1 MVRASMATRNKKDV
15 TAIHNTDSQ
24 INNEVNMGK
33 FPGLHR
39 RAILVI
45 AVVLLVLF
53 FWPTSENNSEPPQPS
68 SSTQDLPVPIAPSV
82 TNEDPIYQAPIPQ
95 AQDSLNADQGT
106 ELSIENS
113 STTNNIDED
122 IDQTAR
128 PQEPTSTSAQKWQT
142 YTIKEG
148 QTLAQ
153 LFRDNQLPVNDAFS
167 MAKSEDQQKSLSQ
180 LRSGQAIRLQ
190 RNPQGDVSM
199 LEVTNSAG
207 TVITYTRLSDGSYYR
222 TP

>member
-45 AVVLLVLF
+45 AIVLLVVF
-53 FWPTSENNSEPPQPS
+53 FWPTSENNGEPPQPS
-68 SSTQDLPVPIAPSV
+68 SSTHDLPVPIAS
-82 TNEDPIYQAPIPQ
+82 TNDPVYQTPIPQ
-95 AQDSLNADQGT
+95 AQESLNADPEVSPSIDNPTT
-106 ELSIENS
+106 ENAPVGNVAQATPPQDTQ
-113 STTNNIDED
+113 STPE
-122 IDQTAR
+122 
-128 PQEPTSTSAQKWQT
+128 QKTWQT

-180 LRSGQAIRLQ
+180 LRSGQTIRLQ

>member
-45 AVVLLVLF
+45 AIVLLVIF
-53 FWPTSENNSEPPQPS
+53 FWPTSENNGEPPQPS
-68 SSTQDLPVPIAPSV
+68 SSTHGLPVPISPSV
-82 TNEDPIYQAPIPQ
+82 STNDPTYQTSTSQ
-95 AQDSLNADQGT
+95 AQDSLNADPAVSP
-106 ELSIENS
+106 SIEAPTANDPEENVAQTTPQQDTQ
-113 STTNNIDED
+113 STPA
-122 IDQTAR
+122 QT
-128 PQEPTSTSAQKWQT
+128 WQT

-180 LRSGQAIRLQ
+180 LRTGQAIRLQ

>member
-1 MVRASMATRNKKDV
+1 MLVWLQGIKKDV

-45 AVVLLVLF
+45 AVVLLVIF
-53 FWPTSENNSEPPQPS
+53 FWPTSENNGEPPQPS
-68 SSTQDLPVPIAPSV
+68 SSTHDLPVPISPSV
-82 TNEDPIYQAPIPQ
+82 STNDPTYQTSIPQ
-95 AQDSLNADQGT
+95 AQDSLNADP
-106 ELSIENS
+106 EASPSIE
-113 STTNNIDED
+113 
-122 IDQTAR
+122 
-128 PQEPTSTSAQKWQT
+128 EPTANDPEGNVVQTTPQQDTQSTPAQTWQT

-180 LRSGQAIRLQ
+180 LRTGQTIRLQ

-199 LEVTNSAG
+199 LEVTNTAG

>member
-39 RAILVI
+39 RAILVVAI
-45 AVVLLVLF
+45 ALLVVF
-53 FWPTSENNSEPPQPS
+53 FWPTSENSSEPPQPS
-68 SSTQDLPVPIAPSV
+68 SSTHDLPVPIASTNDPVYQTPSPQTQDSVNTEPDVSPSV
-82 TNEDPIYQAPIPQ
+82 EDPTTKDP
-95 AQDSLNADQGT
+95 
-106 ELSIENS
+106 EEN
-113 STTNNIDED
+113 IA
-122 IDQTAR
+122 QTAPR
-128 PQEPTSTSAQKWQT
+128 QNSQSIPAQTWQT

-180 LRSGQAIRLQ
+180 LRSGQSIRLQ

>member
-45 AVVLLVLF
+45 AVVLLVVF
-53 FWPTSENNSEPPQPS
+53 FWPTSENNGEPPQPS
-68 SSTQDLPVPIAPSV
+68 SSTHDLPVPISPSV
-82 TNEDPIYQAPIPQ
+82 STNDPTYQTSIPQ
-95 AQDSLNADQGT
+95 AQDSLNADPAT
-106 ELSIENS
+106 SPSIEAPTANDPAGNVTQTTPQQDTQ
-113 STTNNIDED
+113 STPA
-122 IDQTAR
+122 QT
-128 PQEPTSTSAQKWQT
+128 WQT

-190 RNPQGDVSM
+190 RNPQGDISM

>member
-45 AVVLLVLF
+45 AIVLLVIF
-53 FWPTSENNSEPPQPS
+53 FWPTSENNGEPPQPS
-68 SSTQDLPVPIAPSV
+68 SSTHDLPVPISPSV
-82 TNEDPIYQAPIPQ
+82 STNDPTYQTSTSQ
-95 AQDSLNADQGT
+95 AQDSLNADPAVSP
-106 ELSIENS
+106 SIEAPTANDPEENVAQ
-113 STTNNIDED
+113 STPA
-122 IDQTAR
+122 QT
-128 PQEPTSTSAQKWQT
+128 WQT

-180 LRSGQAIRLQ
+180 LRTGQAIRLQ

>member
-45 AVVLLVLF
+45 AIVLLVIF
-53 FWPTSENNSEPPQPS
+53 FWPTSENNGEPPQPS
-68 SSTQDLPVPIAPSV
+68 SSTHDLPVPISPSV
-82 TNEDPIYQAPIPQ
+82 STNDPTYQTSTSQ
-95 AQDSLNADQGT
+95 AQDSLNADPAVSP
-106 ELSIENS
+106 SIEAPTANDPEENVAQTTPQQDTQ
-113 STTNNIDED
+113 STPA
-122 IDQTAR
+122 QT
-128 PQEPTSTSAQKWQT
+128 WQT

-180 LRSGQAIRLQ
+180 LRTGQAIRLQ

>member
-45 AVVLLVLF
+45 AVVLLVVF
-53 FWPTSENNSEPPQPS
+53 FWPTSENNGEPPQPS
-68 SSTQDLPVPIAPSV
+68 SSTHDLPVPISPSV
-82 TNEDPIYQAPIPQ
+82 STNDPTYQTSIPQ
-95 AQDSLNADQGT
+95 AQDSLNADPAASP
-106 ELSIENS
+106 SIEAPTANDPAGNMTQTTPQQDTQ
-113 STTNNIDED
+113 STPA
-122 IDQTAR
+122 QT
-128 PQEPTSTSAQKWQT
+128 WQT

-190 RNPQGDVSM
+190 RNPQGDISM

>member
-45 AVVLLVLF
+45 AIALLVVF
-53 FWPTSENNSEPPQPS
+53 FWPTSENTSEPPQPS
-68 SSTQDLPVPIAPSV
+68 SSTHDLPVPIAS
-82 TNEDPIYQAPIPQ
+82 TNDPAYQTSIPQ
-95 AQDSLNADQGT
+95 AQDSLNAGSG
-106 ELSIENS
+106 LSPSIEDPMTNDPEGNIAQTPPQQNTQ
-113 STTNNIDED
+113 STPA
-122 IDQTAR
+122 QT
-128 PQEPTSTSAQKWQT
+128 WQT

-180 LRSGQAIRLQ
+180 LRSGQTIRLQ

>member
-45 AVVLLVLF
+45 AIVLLVIF
-53 FWPTSENNSEPPQPS
+53 FWPTSENNDEPPQPS
-68 SSTQDLPVPIAPSV
+68 SSTHDLPVPISPSV
-82 TNEDPIYQAPIPQ
+82 STNDPTYQTSTSQ
-95 AQDSLNADQGT
+95 AQDSLNADPAVSP
-106 ELSIENS
+106 SIEAPTANDPEENVAQTTPQQDTQ
-113 STTNNIDED
+113 STPA
-122 IDQTAR
+122 QT
-128 PQEPTSTSAQKWQT
+128 WQT

-180 LRSGQAIRLQ
+180 LRTGQAIRLQ

>member
-45 AVVLLVLF
+45 AIALLVVF
-53 FWPTSENNSEPPQPS
+53 FWPTSENTSEPPQPS
-68 SSTQDLPVPIAPSV
+68 SSTHDLPVPIAS
-82 TNEDPIYQAPIPQ
+82 TNDPVYQTPIPQ
-95 AQDSLNADQGT
+95 AQDSLNAESGT
-106 ELSIENS
+106 SPSIEEPM
-113 STTNNIDED
+113 TNDPEGNIA
-122 IDQTAR
+122 QTA
-128 PQEPTSTSAQKWQT
+128 PQQNTQSTPAQTWQT

-180 LRSGQAIRLQ
+180 LRSGQTIRLQ

>member
-45 AVVLLVLF
+45 AVVLLVVF
-53 FWPTSENNSEPPQPS
+53 FWPTSENNGEPPQPS
-68 SSTQDLPVPIAPSV
+68 SSTHDLPVPISPSV
-82 TNEDPIYQAPIPQ
+82 STNDPTYQTSIPQ
-95 AQDSLNADQGT
+95 AQDSLNADPAVT
-106 ELSIENS
+106 PSIEDPTTSDPEGNVAQTTPQQDTQ
-113 STTNNIDED
+113 STPA
-122 IDQTAR
+122 QT
-128 PQEPTSTSAQKWQT
+128 WQT

-180 LRSGQAIRLQ
+180 LRAGQAIRLQ

>member
-24 INNEVNMGK
+24 IDNEVNMGK

-45 AVVLLVLF
+45 AVVLLVVF
-53 FWPTSENNSEPPQPS
+53 FWPTSENNGEPPQPS
-68 SSTQDLPVPIAPSV
+68 SSTHDLPVPISPSV
-82 TNEDPIYQAPIPQ
+82 STNDPTYQTSIPQ
-95 AQDSLNADQGT
+95 AQDSLNADPAASP
-106 ELSIENS
+106 SIEAPTANDPAGNVTQTTPQQDTQ
-113 STTNNIDED
+113 STPA
-122 IDQTAR
+122 QT
-128 PQEPTSTSAQKWQT
+128 WQT

-190 RNPQGDVSM
+190 RNPQGDISM

>member
-45 AVVLLVLF
+45 AVVLLVVF
-53 FWPTSENNSEPPQPS
+53 FWPTSENNGEPPQPS
-68 SSTQDLPVPIAPSV
+68 SSTHDLPVPISPSV
-82 TNEDPIYQAPIPQ
+82 STNDPTYQTSIPQ
-95 AQDSLNADQGT
+95 AQDSLNADPAASP
-106 ELSIENS
+106 SIEAPTANDPAGNVTQTTPQQDTQ
-113 STTNNIDED
+113 STPA
-122 IDQTAR
+122 QT
-128 PQEPTSTSAQKWQT
+128 WQT

-190 RNPQGDVSM
+190 RNPQGDISM
-199 LEVTNSAG
+199 LEITNSAG

>member
-15 TAIHNTDSQ
+15 TAIHNTNSQ

-45 AVVLLVLF
+45 AIALLVVF
-53 FWPTSENNSEPPQPS
+53 FWPTNENTSEPPQPS
-68 SSTQDLPVPIAPSV
+68 SSTHDLPVPIAS
-82 TNEDPIYQAPIPQ
+82 TNDLAYQTPIPQ
-95 AQDSLNADQGT
+95 AQDSLNADPAVSP
-106 ELSIENS
+106 SIEDP
-113 STTNNIDED
+113 TTNDPEGNIA
-122 IDQTAR
+122 QTA
-128 PQEPTSTSAQKWQT
+128 PQQNSQSTPEQTWQT

-167 MAKSEDQQKSLSQ
+167 MAKSEGQQKSLSQ
-180 LRSGQAIRLQ
+180 LRSGQTIRLQ
-190 RNPQGDVSM
+190 RNPQGDVGM

>member
-45 AVVLLVLF
+45 AVVLLVVF
-53 FWPTSENNSEPPQPS
+53 FWPTSENNGEPPQPS

-95 AQDSLNADQGT
+95 AQDSLDADQGT
-106 ELSIENS
+106 GLPSEN
-113 STTNNIDED
+113 STTNNIDEGV
-122 IDQTAR
+122 DQTTQ
-128 PQEPTSTSAQKWQT
+128 PQGSASTSSQKWQT

-180 LRSGQAIRLQ
+180 LRSGQEIRLQ
-190 RNPQGDVSM
+190 RNPQGDISM

>member
-1 MVRASMATRNKKDV
+1 MATRNKKDV

-45 AVVLLVLF
+45 AIVLLVIF
-53 FWPTSENNSEPPQPS
+53 FWPTSENNGEPPQPS
-68 SSTQDLPVPIAPSV
+68 SSTHDLPVPISPSV
-82 TNEDPIYQAPIPQ
+82 STSDPIYQTSIPQ
-95 AQDSLNADQGT
+95 AQDSLNADPAT
-106 ELSIENS
+106 SPSIEDPTANDPEGNVAQ
-113 STTNNIDED
+113 TTPA
-122 IDQTAR
+122 QT
-128 PQEPTSTSAQKWQT
+128 WQT

-180 LRSGQAIRLQ
+180 LRTGQAIRLQ

>member
-45 AVVLLVLF
+45 AIALLVVF
-53 FWPTSENNSEPPQPS
+53 FWPTSENTSEPPQPS
-68 SSTQDLPVPIAPSV
+68 SSTHDLPVPIAS
-82 TNEDPIYQAPIPQ
+82 TNDPAYQTPIPQ
-95 AQDSLNADQGT
+95 AQDNLNVGSG
-106 ELSIENS
+106 LSPSIEDPMTNDPEGNIAQTPPQQNTQ
-113 STTNNIDED
+113 STPA
-122 IDQTAR
+122 QT
-128 PQEPTSTSAQKWQT
+128 WQT

-180 LRSGQAIRLQ
+180 LRSGQTIRLQ

>member
-45 AVVLLVLF
+45 AVVLLVVF
-53 FWPTSENNSEPPQPS
+53 FWPTSENNGEPPQPS
-68 SSTQDLPVPIAPSV
+68 SSTHDLPVPISPSV
-82 TNEDPIYQAPIPQ
+82 STNDPTYQTSIPQ
-95 AQDSLNADQGT
+95 AQDSLNADPAASP
-106 ELSIENS
+106 SIEAP
-113 STTNNIDED
+113 TTNDPAGNVT
-122 IDQTAR
+122 QTT
-128 PQEPTSTSAQKWQT
+128 PQQDTQSTPAQTWQT

-190 RNPQGDVSM
+190 RNPQGDISM

>member
-1 MVRASMATRNKKDV
+1 MVRASMATRNKRDV

-45 AVVLLVLF
+45 AIALLVVF
-53 FWPTSENNSEPPQPS
+53 FWPTSENTREPPQPS
-68 SSTQDLPVPIAPSV
+68 SSTHDLPVPIAS
-82 TNEDPIYQAPIPQ
+82 TNDPAYQTPIPQ
-95 AQDSLNADQGT
+95 AQNSLNA
-106 ELSIENS
+106 EPEISPSIEDP
-113 STTNNIDED
+113 TTNDPESNMT
-122 IDQTAR
+122 QTT
-128 PQEPTSTSAQKWQT
+128 PQQETQSAPAQTWQT
-142 YTIKEG
+142 YTIQEG

>member
-45 AVVLLVLF
+45 AIALLVVF
-53 FWPTSENNSEPPQPS
+53 FWPTSENTSEPPQPS
-68 SSTQDLPVPIAPSV
+68 SSTHDLPVPIAS
-82 TNEDPIYQAPIPQ
+82 TNDPVYQTPIPQ
-95 AQDSLNADQGT
+95 AQDSLNAESGT
-106 ELSIENS
+106 SPSIEEPM
-113 STTNNIDED
+113 TNDPEGNIA
-122 IDQTAR
+122 QTA
-128 PQEPTSTSAQKWQT
+128 PQQNTQSTPAQTWQT

-180 LRSGQAIRLQ
+180 LRSGQTIRLQ

-207 TVITYTRLSDGSYYR
+207 TIITYTRLSDGSYYR

>member
-45 AVVLLVLF
+45 AVVLLVIF
-53 FWPTSENNSEPPQPS
+53 FWPTSENNGEPPQPS

-82 TNEDPIYQAPIPQ
+82 TNGDPIYQTSIPQ
-95 AQDSLNADQGT
+95 SQDSLNADQ
-106 ELSIENS
+106 E
-113 STTNNIDED
+113 TTPSDED
-122 IDQTAR
+122 PITRNTGENTSQTA
-128 PQEPTSTSAQKWQT
+128 QSQQPTLTPTQTWQT

-180 LRSGQAIRLQ
+180 LRAGQTMRLQ
-190 RNPQGDVSM
+190 RSPQGDVSM
-199 LEVTNSAG
+199 LEVTNSTG

>member
-45 AVVLLVLF
+45 AIVLWVIF
-53 FWPTSENNSEPPQPS
+53 FWPTSENNGEPPQPS
-68 SSTQDLPVPIAPSV
+68 SSTHDLPVPISPSV
-82 TNEDPIYQAPIPQ
+82 STNDPTYQTSTSQ
-95 AQDSLNADQGT
+95 AQDSLNADPAVSP
-106 ELSIENS
+106 SIEAPTANDPEENVAQTTPQQDTQ
-113 STTNNIDED
+113 STPA
-122 IDQTAR
+122 QT
-128 PQEPTSTSAQKWQT
+128 WQT

-180 LRSGQAIRLQ
+180 LRTGQAIRLQ

>member
-45 AVVLLVLF
+45 AIALLVVF
-53 FWPTSENNSEPPQPS
+53 FWPTSENTSEPPQPS
-68 SSTQDLPVPIAPSV
+68 SSTHDLPVPIAS
-82 TNEDPIYQAPIPQ
+82 TNDLTSQTAIPQ
-95 AQDSLNADQGT
+95 AQDSLNADPAVSP
-106 ELSIENS
+106 SIEDPTANDPEENIAQTTPPQNTQ
-113 STTNNIDED
+113 STPA
-122 IDQTAR
+122 QT
-128 PQEPTSTSAQKWQT
+128 WQT

-167 MAKSEDQQKSLSQ
+167 MAKSEGQQKSLSQ
-180 LRSGQAIRLQ
+180 LRSGQTIRLQ
-190 RNPQGDVSM
+190 RNPQGDISM

>member
-1 MVRASMATRNKKDV
+1 MATRNKKDV

-45 AVVLLVLF
+45 AIVLLVVF
-53 FWPTSENNSEPPQPS
+53 FWPTSENNGEPPQPS
-68 SSTQDLPVPIAPSV
+68 SSTHDLPVPIAS
-82 TNEDPIYQAPIPQ
+82 TNDPVYQTPIPQ
-95 AQDSLNADQGT
+95 AQESLNADPEVSPSIDNPTT
-106 ELSIENS
+106 ENAPVGNVAQATPPQDTQ
-113 STTNNIDED
+113 STPE
-122 IDQTAR
+122 
-128 PQEPTSTSAQKWQT
+128 QKTWQT

-180 LRSGQAIRLQ
+180 LRSGQTIRLQ

>member
-45 AVVLLVLF
+45 AIVLLVIF
-53 FWPTSENNSEPPQPS
+53 FWPTSENNGEPPQPS
-68 SSTQDLPVPIAPSV
+68 SSTHDLPVPISPSV
-82 TNEDPIYQAPIPQ
+82 STNDPTYQTSTSQ
-95 AQDSLNADQGT
+95 AQDSLNADPAVSP
-106 ELSIENS
+106 SIEAPTANDPAENVAQTTPQQDTQ
-113 STTNNIDED
+113 STPA
-122 IDQTAR
+122 QT
-128 PQEPTSTSAQKWQT
+128 WQT

-180 LRSGQAIRLQ
+180 LRTGQAIRLQ

>member
-24 INNEVNMGK
+24 SNNEVNMGK

-39 RAILVI
+39 RAILVVAI
-45 AVVLLVLF
+45 ALLVVF
-53 FWPTSENNSEPPQPS
+53 FWPTSENTSEPPQPA
-68 SSTQDLPVPIAPSV
+68 SSTHDLPVPIAS
-82 TNEDPIYQAPIPQ
+82 TNDPVYQTPIPQ
-95 AQDSLNADQGT
+95 TQDSLNAEPDVSP
-106 ELSIENS
+106 SIEDP
-113 STTNNIDED
+113 TTKDPEENIA
-122 IDQTAR
+122 QTT
-128 PQEPTSTSAQKWQT
+128 PLQNTQSIPAQTWQT

-180 LRSGQAIRLQ
+180 LRSGQSIRLQ

>member
-45 AVVLLVLF
+45 AVVLLVIF
-53 FWPTSENNSEPPQPS
+53 FWPTSENNGEPPQPS
-68 SSTQDLPVPIAPSV
+68 SSTHDLPVPISPSV
-82 TNEDPIYQAPIPQ
+82 STNDPTYQTSIPQ
-95 AQDSLNADQGT
+95 AQDSLNADP
-106 ELSIENS
+106 EASPSIE
-113 STTNNIDED
+113 
-122 IDQTAR
+122 
-128 PQEPTSTSAQKWQT
+128 EPTANDPEGNVVQTTPQQDTQSTPAQTWQT

-180 LRSGQAIRLQ
+180 LRTGQTIRLQ

-199 LEVTNSAG
+199 LEVTNTAG

>member
-1 MVRASMATRNKKDV
+1 MATRNKKDV

-45 AVVLLVLF
+45 AIVLLVIF
-53 FWPTSENNSEPPQPS
+53 FWPTSENNGEPPQPS
-68 SSTQDLPVPIAPSV
+68 SSTHDLPVPISPSV
-82 TNEDPIYQAPIPQ
+82 STNDPIYQTSTSQ
-95 AQDSLNADQGT
+95 AQDSLNADPAVSP
-106 ELSIENS
+106 SIEAPTANDPEENVAQTTPQQDTQ
-113 STTNNIDED
+113 STPA
-122 IDQTAR
+122 QT
-128 PQEPTSTSAQKWQT
+128 WQT

-180 LRSGQAIRLQ
+180 LRTGQAIRLQ

>member
-39 RAILVI
+39 RAILII
-45 AVVLLVLF
+45 AIALLVVF
-53 FWPTSENNSEPPQPS
+53 FWPTSENTREPPQPS
-68 SSTQDLPVPIAPSV
+68 SSTHDLPVPIAS
-82 TNEDPIYQAPIPQ
+82 TNDPAYQTPIPPT
-95 AQDSLNADQGT
+95 QDSLNAEQGVSPST
-106 ELSIENS
+106 EEPATNDPEENIAQTTPLQ
-113 STTNNIDED
+113 STQSTPA
-122 IDQTAR
+122 QT
-128 PQEPTSTSAQKWQT
+128 WQT

-180 LRSGQAIRLQ
+180 LRSGQSIRLQ

>member
-45 AVVLLVLF
+45 AVVLLVVF
-53 FWPTSENNSEPPQPS
+53 FWPTSENNGEPPQPS

-82 TNEDPIYQAPIPQ
+82 TNETPIYQAPTPQ
-95 AQDSLNADQGT
+95 AQDSLDADQGT
-106 ELSIENS
+106 ESPSEH
-113 STTNNIDED
+113 STANNIDENV
-122 IDQTAR
+122 DQTAQ
-128 PQEPTSTSAQKWQT
+128 PQESASTSTQKWQT

-190 RNPQGDVSM
+190 RSPQGDVSM